1 MEIRKYEWILRQFKE
16 ELRRLSRSAKSRG
29 ADAEM
34 A

>member
-1 MEIRKYEWILRQFKE
+1 MEIHKYEWILRQFKE

-29 ADAEM
+29 SDAEM